1 MLSNKLALVLCLA
14 SGCLNI
20 TKSQQKCV
28 GIFHEIIENNVDFQ
42 QHLRGV
48 EEFCDWEASSSF
60 NLSQK
65 LLEMDGSLG
74 PPSGTSWDSVGGSP
88 RRRPP
93 KKWW

>member
-1 MLSNKLALVLCLA
+1 MCVGYS
-14 SGCLNI
+14 
-20 TKSQQKCV
+20 TKSLKKRW
-28 GIFHEIIENNVDFQ
+28 FFQ

-48 EEFCDWEASSSF
+48 GEEFCDWEASSSF

-74 PPSGTSWDSVGGSP
+74 APKWDEPWDSVGGSP

-93 KKWW
+93 PKMVTSPWLEPLKDAIES

>member
-1 MLSNKLALVLCLA
+1 MCVCGYS
-14 SGCLNI
+14 
-20 TKSQQKCV
+20 TKSLKKM
-28 GIFHEIIENNVDFQ
+28 VDFQ

-74 PPSGTSWDSVGGSP
+74 APKGQWDDEAVGRIMGLCGREP
-88 RRRPP
+88 EAKAPQ
-93 KKWW
+93 KNGDLTIGWNL